1 MVGSRERVKFKIYG
15 SKRTKDV
22 MSLSDPNVHKTAT
35 IHKEEGA
42 SRTLNDA
49 INREDI
55 RIRAKSSQ
63 RFIES
68 VCLT

>member
-1 MVGSRERVKFKIYG
+1 MVGSLYRVNFMRYG
-15 SKRTKDV
+15 AKLTKDV

-49 INREDI
+49 INREDQDQ
-55 RIRAKSSQ
+55 A
-63 RFIES
+63 
-68 VCLT
+68 CNLY